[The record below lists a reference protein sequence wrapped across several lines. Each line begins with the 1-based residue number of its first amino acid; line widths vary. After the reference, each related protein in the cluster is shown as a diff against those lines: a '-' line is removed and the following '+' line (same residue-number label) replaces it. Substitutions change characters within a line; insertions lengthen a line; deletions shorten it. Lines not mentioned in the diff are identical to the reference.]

1 MEHGITSKKAIE
13 LLKQYG
19 YNELPS
25 AKPKNIWK
33 IALEVIKEPMF
44 ILLLACGSLYL
55 ILGDYSEGIILL
67 CWIFIIIFIT
77 FYQNQKTEKSLEA
90 LRQLSSPRALVIRDG
105 SEIRIA
111 GREVV
116 PGDIVILNEGDR
128 VPADALILESN
139 HLTVDESLLTG
150 ESIPV
155 IKSVGTDL
163 ANAQNQIFSG
173 TLVVQGKGSAKVFN
187 TGIIT
192 QFGKIGTSLQSIEQD
207 KTRLQ
212 FEIKQL
218 VQNLFIIGA
227 IISIAVIAAFY
238 FTRGNFIQSLLN
250 GISTAMAL
258 LPEEFPVVLTVFLA
272 LGAWRISKRNVLTRK
287 PSAIETLGSAT
298 VLCSDKTGTIT
309 QNKMEIAALHSGERS
324 YFREE
329 FEASKTQITELLKVL
344 YFASPTN
351 SIDPMEKAI
360 VSEYQ
365 KFDSDNK
372 ALKFLKE
379 YPLSKNLFAMTRVF
393 ESKNENSSIA
403 FCKGAP
409 EAIFKLCH
417 LSEEEISSYTKIVH
431 EFAQKGLRVI
441 AAAKYNLQDKKVL
454 PKNQSEFNFSFVGL
468 VGFEDPIRPEV
479 PSAIKE
485 CNEAGIRVIMITG
498 DYPATAK
505 SIASQ
510 IGLQHYENV
519 LTGTELKNL
528 SIEELK
534 NKIKHTNIFARIIPE
549 QKLQIIQALK
559 ANGEIVAMTG
569 DGINDAPAL
578 KAADIGVAMGL
589 KGTDVAR
596 EASSLVLLDDNF
608 ASIVHAIRSGRKIFD
623 NLQKAMSYII
633 AIHIPIIGLVL
644 FPAFFPS
651 LPILLMPLH
660 IVFLELIIDPVCAI
674 AFESEQEERGIMR
687 RPPRNPN
694 DLFFGFRKILSSL
707 VKGILLL
714 TMVLMVYFLS
724 INEGHTPEEVR
735 AIAFSSL
742 IIGNVF
748 LILTSLSNTRSFISI
763 IREKNLS
770 VLIISITALVLLVL
784 TISIPYLQ
792 NIFSFQFAGYRHFI
806 ISIVGASGMLLIFE
820 LTKKIKQLKSRAK
833 NIATTKKYANR

>member
-1 MEHGITSKKAIE
+1 MEQGITSEKAIE
-13 LLKQYG
+13 LLKQHG

-33 IALEVIKEPMF
+33 IALEVVKEPMF

-90 LRQLSSPRALVIRDG
+90 LRQLSSPRALVIRG
-105 SEIRIA
+105 GKEIRIA

-116 PGDIVILNEGDR
+116 PGDIILLNEGDR
-128 VPADALILESN
+128 VPADSLILESN
-139 HLTVDESLLTG
+139 NLTIDESLLTG

-155 IKSVGTDL
+155 IKSVGMDL
-163 ANAQNQIFSG
+163 ANTQNQIFSG
-173 TLVVQGKGSAKVFN
+173 TLVVQGKGSAKVLN
-187 TGIIT
+187 TGTKT

-212 FEIKQL
+212 HEIKQL
-218 VQNLFIIGA
+218 VRNLFIVGA
-227 IISIAVIAAFY
+227 AISAAVITAFY

-250 GISTAMAL
+250 GLATAMAL
-258 LPEEFPVVLTVFLA
+258 IPEEFPVVLTIFLA
-272 LGAWRISKRNVLTRK
+272 LGAWRLSKSNVLTRK

-309 QNKMEIAALHSGERS
+309 QNKMEIAALYNGDKN

-329 FEASKTQITELLKVL
+329 FQACKTQIAELVKVL

-360 VSEYQ
+360 VNEYKQ
-365 KFDSDNK
+365 FDSNNK
-372 ALKFLKE
+372 ELNFLKE
-379 YPLSKNLFAMTRVF
+379 YPLSKNLFAMTRVY

-417 LSEEEISSYTKIVH
+417 LSELEISSYTKIVQ
-431 EFAQKGLRVI
+431 ELAQKGLRVI
-441 AAAKYNLQDKKVL
+441 AAAKYNLHDEVL
-454 PKNQSEFNFSFVGL
+454 PENQSEFNFSFVGL

-505 SIASQ
+505 NIASQ
-510 IGLQHYENV
+510 IGLQHFENV

-528 SIEELK
+528 SSEELK
-534 NKIKHTNIFARIIPE
+534 GKIKHTNIFARIIPE

-569 DGINDAPAL
+569 DGVNDAPAL

-651 LPILLMPLH
+651 LPVLLMPLH

-674 AFESEQEERGIMR
+674 AFESEQEEKGIMS

-694 DLFFGFRKILSSL
+694 ELFFGFRSILSSL
-707 VKGILLL
+707 IKGLLL
-714 TMVLMVYFLS
+714 LAMVLMVYFLS

-735 AIAFSSL
+735 AISFSSL

-784 TISIPYLQ
+784 TISIPFLQ

-806 ISIVGASGMLLIFE
+806 ISILGASGILLIFE
-820 LTKKIKQLKSRAK
+820 LTKRLKQFKSRA
-833 NIATTKKYANR
+833 NTMTTKKYTRRK